1 MNNLIAYL
9 IVSFLGGAGI
19 IILLL
24 LWIVHNID
32 KYERLLSYLFRGLS
46 FLNKKWKYS
55 RAATD
60 LQASIN
66 LASREIN
73 EQGTNILPHAMK
85 VEFLQKAHEVETFM
99 RKGEIIV
106 TLGRSKDRE
115 RDLMVSALA
124 YVKKDLIPNTRAYID
139 DTMMKATDYTVTKDI
154 LISTKRDAAVSL
166 FLQSCLEPEFKAIP
180 TLKDDC
186 LRLEKINK
194 IGFFYHIFLTQLI
207 FYGEK
212 LFPTVPTAAAK
223 NEIRVFAKFLQDI
236 AMRERGEEVNLDF
249 IKTRMRVK
257 VMLIAREETKR
268 NGTLLYS
275 RRISRRIKQAH
286 SDGIEYIY
294 ICAWGK
300 ENCELAK
307 EVASEQA
314 KTGILSITSA
324 NVFKHFFNKDRSVTA
339 ICVVCAVNLRK
350 SPEDALGALGVFA
363 QLLEKHIEEVR
374 DGKVD
379 IVSIAREPGILC
391 KVCVKTSVDNFD
403 AVGCIINGLRNRD
416 LVSAL
421 GSEKVQ
427 VIEWQDDPKMM
438 VILSIT
444 TIEEEDISHIK
455 LDKSSRH
462 AYVTIEGSKM
472 SKAIGRDGINIKLAN
487 QLTGWNVT
495 IIKNKE

>member
-1 MNNLIAYL
+1 MNNLIVYL

-46 FLNKKWKYS
+46 FLNKKWASS

-73 EQGTNILPHAMK
+73 KQGTNILPHAMK
-85 VEFLQKAHEVETFM
+85 VEFVQKAHEVETFM

-124 YVKKDLIPNTRAYID
+124 YVKKGLIPNTRAYID
-139 DTMMKATDYTVTKDI
+139 DTMMKATDYTVTRDI

-166 FLQSCLEPEFKAIP
+166 FLQSCLKPEFKAIP

-194 IGFFYHIFLTQLI
+194 SGFFYHIFLTQLT

-223 NEIRVFAKFLQDI
+223 NEVRVFAKFLQDI
-236 AMRERGEEVNLDF
+236 AMRARGEEVNLDF

-257 VMLIAREETKR
+257 VMLIAREESKR
-268 NGTLLYS
+268 SGTFLY
-275 RRISRRIKQAH
+275 RRRIKQAH

-294 ICAWGK
+294 ICAWGE

-324 NVFKHFFNKDRSVTA
+324 NVFKQFFDKGKPITT

-350 SPEDALGALGVFA
+350 SPEDAFGALGVFA

-416 LVSAL
+416 LVSVL

-444 TIEEEDISHIK
+444 TIEEEDISLIK

-462 AYVTIEGSKM
+462 AYVTIEESKI
-472 SKAIGRDGINIKLAN
+472 SKAIGRDGINIKLAT
-487 QLTGWNVT
+487 QLTGWAIT
-495 IIKNKE
+495 IIKKKG